1 MTAIINGAALSRP
14 VSRRGF
20 LAGSGGVLAAVTLA
34 ACGPGSSG
42 QGGGGTST
50 YNLLLPGDV
59 PPQWDRV
66 SAAVNA
72 KLKADLGFEFRPE
85 FINWKNY
92 GAQSLLKFTAGED
105 FQTALSARWL
115 NIAQLIES
123 GALQPLDEAL
133 ESGKYPNLLETVAQS
148 AFSANRWPDGSIY
161 GVPAV
166 NSAARIHHLIA
177 RGDLVDK
184 YASGGIDTFDQLEKF
199 WYDVQ
204 QKEGIPGY
212 VNRNSPF
219 DVLGAPTGALYAQGW
234 ETPDFLPLYF
244 SSDSLLFVPSRDAG
258 STGSTDAVPFWEY
271 EPYLESLH
279 RVRKYYEDGIINA
292 DRLNADP
299 ATIKA
304 LFDGGGAATCW
315 GITDGGD
322 TSSHLDLLEKAVP
335 GASLVTLLPFRDGL
349 STKPNQSFQADN
361 LVVVNAAA
369 ADADAAMQLL
379 DWVSIKENHDLLQYG
394 EEGTDWKAVGA
405 DSYEP
410 IGDYAGFPGFALSWR
425 IPLERTYARMSESEA
440 TWFEWSKNYDNFT
453 FDPFASFI
461 PDLSEIETEHAQ
473 ITAAVTEF
481 GNPLF
486 AGAVPVEQGLDK
498 LKKAVDRAGLAKV
511 QEELNKQ
518 ADAYLASK

>member
-1 MTAIINGAALSRP
+1 MAQLISGAGLSRP

-20 LAGSGGVLAAVTLA
+20 LAGTGGLIAAATLA
-34 ACGPGSSG
+34 ACAPGA
-42 QGGGGTST
+42 GGTSGGAAST
-50 YNLLLPGDV
+50 FGLLLPGDV
-59 PPQWDRV
+59 PAQWDRIR
-66 SAAVNA
+66 AAVNA
-72 KLKADLGFEFRPE
+72 KLEADLGFELKPE
-85 FINWKNY
+85 FINWTNY
-92 GAQSLLKFTAGED
+92 KAQSLLKFTAREN

-133 ESGKYPNLLETVAQS
+133 ASGKYTNLAATVDQS
-148 AFSANRWPDGSIY
+148 AFEANRWPDGSVY

-177 RGDLVDK
+177 RGDLADK
-184 YASGGIDTFDQLEKF
+184 HAPGGIETFDQLEKF
-199 WYDVQ
+199 WYDAH

-212 VNRNSPF
+212 VNRNSVF

-234 ETPDFLPLYF
+234 ETPDLLPLYF
-244 SSDSLLFVPSRDAG
+244 SSDSLLFVPAKDAAT
-258 STGSTDAVPFWEY
+258 TGSADAVPFWEY

-335 GASLVTLLPFRDGL
+335 GATLVSLLPFADGA
-349 STKPNQSFQADN
+349 SAKPNQTFQADN
-361 LVVVNAAA
+361 LVVVNAGA

-394 EEGTDWKAVGA
+394 EEGTDWKAVGDDA
-405 DSYEP
+405 YEP
-410 IGDYAGFPGFALSWR
+410 IGDYANFPGFALSWR
-425 IPLERTYARMSESEA
+425 IPLERKYSRMSESEA
-440 TWFEWSKNYDNFT
+440 TWFDWSKKYENFT
-453 FDPFASFI
+453 LDPFASFI
-461 PDLSEIETEHAQ
+461 PDLAAIETEHAQ

-486 AGAVPVEQGLDK
+486 AGAVPVEEGLDK
-498 LKKAVDRAGLAKV
+498 LKKAVDQAGLAKV